1 MAIDFFAPLRLGLLV
16 AIGLGRFS
24 MALAA
29 PPAGVPARIEAI
41 YTLLGQGDVAQ
52 ARELSSAL
60 VVQVDDH
67 DAHRGAV
74 LGVRLDVLDESAQVG
89 QPAAQ
94 SLRDAVQHFAGHD
107 PRGQALVDQLAIATA
122 EGNHQAQAALTL
134 AQDLLAST
142 VSRLT
147 ADVAQLR
154 YEQARAAALV
164 DGQLAQASASAR
176 IALKAWLEQPGQRSA
191 WHQVQLNA
199 ILASVAEYAGSKSEA
214 LAAYERASRLAVTHF
229 GGDSLARI
237 KMDTSRAGLLVALG
251 RNSEALALRE
261 EVLIATRHRFGDD
274 SAESAK
280 SEAMIGTGLQE
291 IGDYAAARTRYERAE
306 RTYAR
311 VADAPAHDH
320 GVVAAN
326 YGNLLQEMGDEE
338 AALARYR
345 QALALW
351 GDDAQTKHAR
361 AVVSAN
367 IGNTE
372 FRQGRYDA
380 AIADFQRALT
390 LREQSDG
397 KGTAGLGFALEGL
410 GSSALALKRYA
421 EAEQYF
427 QHALEARGR
436 ALPANHPTLAVL
448 NFGLALAHWG
458 EGHSDAAFRYA
469 RLTAENQQQM
479 LTTFATEFSERQSI
493 AYRDI
498 LVPATAL
505 VVTLASERGDPDSI
519 VAAWQLAMVERSLVE
534 RAQAHQLAATRS
546 VHDPALAQA
555 WVAWRHANSALGE
568 AWLRPDSTPQHMAD
582 LRAQTENAE
591 RALWR
596 HTVDDAG
603 TVAGK
608 ATSLADLKRALPVD
622 GLLLAFS
629 EGVATDSARLLAAG
643 SKTAPED
650 WYAFTLGTN
659 TQPSLRRVGKIGAL
673 SAQVH
678 AWYVDLRNP
687 ASDPERLRRNGLALR
702 HALLDPVAPLAAKRR
717 LFIVPE
723 GELFRVSFA
732 ALPDDQQGYLIESG
746 TRVHTLAHESD
757 LALTATMTTAATTL
771 LAGAPTFPLREPD
784 VSDTTRQV
792 CLRATHQGFTA
803 IPNAARE
810 LDQLH
815 TLLATAEPDTHIEVI
830 AGATAT
836 KDNVLAA
843 MPGANVIHLATH
855 GFSLDD
861 RCVDAPATRGV
872 STVSA
877 ATDTTATSNA
887 SALSG
892 LAFSG
897 AHVEKGSSPVG
908 VLSAGE
914 LATLDLSHTDW
925 IALSA
930 CDSGIGPIGRNE
942 GVFGMRRA
950 LRLAGARTV
959 VMSLWQV
966 DDAATADLMQV
977 LYRARFVQHLDV
989 PDAMTAAMQQTLVAR
1004 RAINASTHP
1013 YYWAA
1018 FVSEG
1023 GWR

>member
-1 MAIDFFAPLRLGLLV
+1 MVIDFSVPRVGLLI

-24 MALAA
+24 MALAT
-29 PPAGVPARIEAI
+29 PPAIVPAGIETI
-41 YTLLGQGDVAQ
+41 YTLLGQGDVAR
-52 ARELSSAL
+52 ANALSSAL
-60 VVQVDDH
+60 VSQVDDH
-67 DAHRGAV
+67 DAHRDAV
-74 LGVRLDVLDESAQVG
+74 LQARLDVLDESAQLG
-89 QPAAQ
+89 QPTAQ
-94 SLRDAVQHFAGHD
+94 ALLDAVQHFAGHD
-107 PRGQALVDQLAIATA
+107 PRGQTLVDQLAIATA

-134 AQDLLAST
+134 AQDLIAASPH
-142 VSRLT
+142 RPI
-147 ADVAQLR
+147 AEIAQLL

-164 DGQLAQASASAR
+164 DGQLALASASAR
-176 IALKAWLEQPGQRSA
+176 IALGAWLALPGQRSA
-191 WHQVQLNA
+191 WHQVQLNS
-199 ILASVAEYAGSKSEA
+199 IIASAAEYAGSKSEA
-214 LAAYERASRLAVTHF
+214 LAAYERASRLAVANF

-237 KMDTSRAGLLVALG
+237 KMDTSRAGLLVGLG

-261 EVLIATRHRFGDD
+261 EVLTATRHRFGDD

-291 IGDYAAARTRYERAE
+291 IGDYAAARARYERAE

-311 VADAPAHDH
+311 VPDAPAHDH

-326 YGNLLQEMGDEE
+326 YGNLLQEMGEEE

-351 GDDAQTKHAR
+351 GDGAQTKHAR

-380 AIADFQRALT
+380 AIADFQRALA

-427 QHALEARGR
+427 QRALEARGR

-479 LTTFATEFSERQSI
+479 LTAFATEFSERQSV

-505 VVTLASERGDPDSI
+505 VVTLAAERGDADSI
-519 VAAWQLAMVERSLVE
+519 AVAWQLAMVERSLVE
-534 RAQAHQLAATRS
+534 RAQAHQLAAARS
-546 VHDPALAQA
+546 VHDPALAKA

-568 AWLRPDSTPQHMAD
+568 AWLRKDSTPQQMVD
-582 LRAQTENAE
+582 LREQTENAE

-596 HTVDDAG
+596 HTGGNAG
-603 TVAGK
+603 AFAGK
-608 ATSLADLKRALPVD
+608 GTNLADLKRALPAD

-629 EGVATDSARLLAAG
+629 EGVAADSARLLAAG
-643 SKTAPED
+643 NKAAPED
-650 WYAFTLGTN
+650 WYAFTLGAD
-659 TQPSLRRVGKIGAL
+659 TQPRLRRVGRIEAL

-732 ALPDDQQGYLIESG
+732 ALPDDEHGYLIERG

-757 LALTATMTTAATTL
+757 LALTATTTTAAKTL
-771 LAGAPTFPLREPD
+771 LAGAPAFPLRTPD
-784 VSDTTRQV
+784 VADTTRQLCV
-792 CLRATHQGFTA
+792 RATRQGFMA

-810 LDQLH
+810 LDELR
-815 TLLATAEPDTHIEVI
+815 TLLATAAPNMPIELIV
-830 AGATAT
+830 GATAT

-843 MPGANVIHLATH
+843 MPRANVIHLATH

-861 RCVDAPATRGV
+861 SCVDAPATRAV
-872 STVSA
+872 STVA
-877 ATDTTATSNA
+877 AATTATSNA
-887 SALSG
+887 STLSG

-897 AHVEKGSSPVG
+897 AHVEQGSSPVG

-914 LATLDLSHTDW
+914 LATLDLSHADW

-930 CDSGIGPIGRNE
+930 CDSGLGPIGRNE

-950 LRLAGARTV
+950 LRLAGARSV

-966 DDAATADLMQV
+966 DDAATADLMQA
-977 LYRARFVQHLDV
+977 LYRARFVEHLDV
-989 PDAMTAAMQQTLVAR
+989 PDAMTQAMRQSLDAR
-1004 RAINASTHP
+1004 RAAHASTHP